1 MSSNNSGNAIG
12 LAELVEQVKQELL
25 SAAPSKDN
33 VPILFVD
40 SVELQLQVTV
50 KREGQGKIQG
60 KIKVNV
66 ISVGGAEGGAEI
78 GGGISRDDVHQVKIT
93 LSPLFDKSKLVEF
106 YQTLHPNQV
115 PSMVKD
121 SLDGILKGS
130 EENLGEQ
137 F

>member
-1 MSSNNSGNAIG
+1 MSSDNSGNAIG

-50 KREGQGKIQG
+50 KRERQS
-60 KIKVNV
+60 KVKV
-66 ISVGGAEGGAEI
+66 EVVAIGGVEVGGGG
-78 GGGISRDDVHQVKIT
+78 SRNDVHQVIVKM
-93 LSPLFDKSKLVEF
+93 SPLFTKDKVLEF
-106 YQTLHPNQV
+106 YQTLHPDQI
-115 PSMVKD
+115 PPMVMESVD
-121 SLDGILKGS
+121 ILLKGS
-130 EENLGEQ
+130 GDNLDQQ

>member
-1 MSSNNSGNAIG
+1 MSINSEGNPIG

-33 VPILFVD
+33 VPIFCVD

-50 KREGQGKIQG
+50 KRGGQGKV
-60 KIKVNV
+60 KVDV
-66 ISVGGAEGGAEI
+66 ISVGGAEI
-78 GGGISRDDVHQVKIT
+78 GGGISRDDVHQVKVT
-93 LSPLFDKSKLVEF
+93 LSPLFDKAKLVEF